1 MLRSVLVLVS
11 VFAALDAGAATF
23 VVNSTSDQTDAV
35 PGNGVCS
42 WMTGIC
48 TLRAAI
54 QEANALAGADVI
66 QIPAGT
72 FPLSIAGAN
81 EENAAS
87 GDLDIRDDV
96 TLEGAGAG
104 VTILDGGALDRV
116 LHVQPM
122 NAATLLVTV
131 RDVTIRNGATADAP
145 GAGIVHAD
153 EGTLLVEDSTV
164 TDNHVSGSTSSATG
178 GGISSNGVGSL
189 TVRRS
194 LLTGNG
200 AARGAAVFHNGPLR
214 LADSTLSSNTAT
226 GSAVV
231 DSYGNVLIERC
242 AFHGNTG
249 GVLFVD
255 GGTIS
260 NSTVSGNDS
269 NSGATISAFTS
280 GIWIESSTIAG
291 NTANYALYTSGPV
304 TLVNDVLA
312 GTSIGP
318 ECGILGGGSILS
330 LGHNLDDDGT
340 CAGGGP
346 GDLPGQNPQ
355 LGALANNGGPTLTM
369 LPAPASPLANAGAGI
384 NCPPDDQRGFARN
397 LGPGNACDIGAVE
410 FSVPEPAA
418 AALGAA
424 ALLSLGM
431 LRRHRRS
438 TSAVDPLRRA
448 DRAFARG
455 GDGVALR

>member
-1 MLRSVLVLVS
+1 LLGSLLLLVA

-23 VVNSTSDQTDAV
+23 AVNSNSDQSDAV

-42 WMTGIC
+42 VMAGLC

-54 QEANALAGADVI
+54 QEANAFAGADVI

-72 FPLSIAGAN
+72 YTLSIAGAG
-81 EENAAS
+81 EENATT

-96 TLEGAGAG
+96 TLEGAGSG

-116 LHVQPM
+116 LHMQPM
-122 NAATLLVTV
+122 NVATLSVTV

-145 GAGIVHAD
+145 GAGILHAD
-153 EGTLLVEDSTV
+153 EGSLLVEDSTV
-164 TDNHVSGSTSSATG
+164 SDDHVSGSTSNATG

-189 TVRRS
+189 TIRRS

-200 AARGAAVFHNGPLR
+200 AHRGAAIFHNGPL
-214 LADSTLSSNTAT
+214 LIADSTVSSNTAA
-226 GSAVV
+226 GSAAV
-231 DSYGNVLIERC
+231 DSYGFLLIERC

-249 GVLFVD
+249 LVLLMD
-255 GGTIS
+255 GGTLS
-260 NSTVSGNDS
+260 NSTISGNDS
-269 NSGATISAFTS
+269 NSGATIRADTS

-291 NTANYALYTSGPV
+291 NTANYALYTSGPA
-304 TLVNDVLA
+304 TLVNDVFA
-312 GTSIGP
+312 GTSVGP
-318 ECGILGGGSILS
+318 ECGSYGGGSILS

-346 GDLPGQNPQ
+346 GDLPAQNPQ

-369 LPAPASPLANAGAGI
+369 LPAPASPLANAGAGT
-384 NCPPDDQRGFARN
+384 NCPPDDQRGFLRN

-410 FSVPEPAA
+410 FAVPEPAA
-418 AALGAA
+418 AALGTA
-424 ALLSLGM
+424 ALLSLGT
-431 LRRHRRS
+431 LRRR
-438 TSAVDPLRRA
+438 LRP
-448 DRAFARG
+448 
-455 GDGVALR
+455 